1 VFHRSRT
8 GLASATLLAAS
19 ALAVAA
25 VPVVT
30 TADTDGGPAGP
41 PSPTVDDPAVDA
53 ATPAA
58 VHRTTVTAADAE
70 LIRRPRGG
78 GMATAAWL
86 LLRHREVTE
95 QRALVPDVQRLAVA
109 TDLATLEQAPTATGV
124 GTADEE
130 PATVHDE
137 PVPVAATEP
146 VDDAEAA
153 EPVYVG
159 QDGETIDLARL
170 RTWLEGRGSPMAPYA
185 ADLLAAGIAHDV
197 DPRLVIGIAA
207 IESTVG
213 EQLPPGSHNA
223 WGWSGDG
230 PHGLKVWPSWPEAID
245 DFTERLGRL
254 YDTTSIDERMAQ
266 TYCPPNWRKWL
277 DTVRWVVDDI

>member
-1 VFHRSRT
+1 VFPRSRT

-25 VPVVT
+25 VPVVGST
-30 TADTDGGPAGP
+30 DPDGGETGRSSPAI
-41 PSPTVDDPAVDA
+41 DDAAIDAPRTTA

-70 LIRRPRGG
+70 LITRPRGG

-86 LLRHREVTE
+86 LMRHREVAE
-95 QRALVPDVQRLAVA
+95 QRALVPDVQRLAVTA
-109 TDLATLEQAPTATGV
+109 DLALAADAPD
-124 GTADEE
+124 AD
-130 PATVHDE
+130 AAGDDE
-137 PVPVAATEP
+137 PVLVAATEP
-146 VDDAEAA
+146 LEEPAA
-153 EPVYVG
+153 TTPSVYVG
-159 QDGETIDLARL
+159 LDGETIDVARL
-170 RTWLEGRGSPMAPYA
+170 RTWLDGRGSPMAPYA
-185 ADLLAAGIAHDV
+185 EDLLAAGIAHDV

-230 PHGLKVWPSWPEAID
+230 PHGLKAWPSWPEAID

-254 YDTTSIDERMAQ
+254 YDTTSIDEQMAQ
-266 TYCPPNWRKWL
+266 TYCPPNWQKWL
-277 DTVRWVVDDI
+277 DTVRWVFDDI